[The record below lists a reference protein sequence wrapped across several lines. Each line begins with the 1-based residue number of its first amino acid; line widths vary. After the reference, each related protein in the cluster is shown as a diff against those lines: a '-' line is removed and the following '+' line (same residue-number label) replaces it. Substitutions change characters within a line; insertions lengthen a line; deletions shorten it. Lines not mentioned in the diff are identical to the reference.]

1 MNDDFPEKE
10 PARVWI
16 VAGVFLAAITLVFVM
31 LVYTSTQAHAQ
42 QMLCAPA
49 DVFIKQM
56 VEVKKQRPVWEGTV
70 PLPENHVAEALIMQ
84 SEKEWSFFVI
94 HQGQAC
100 LMAAGID
107 ANPPI
112 ETDDGA

>member
-1 MNDDFPEKE
+1 MDDFPKE
-10 PARVWI
+10 TPRFWAAVSVF
-16 VAGVFLAAITLVFVM
+16 VAALTLVVIM

-70 PLPENHVAEALIMQ
+70 PLPENQVAEALIMQ

-112 ETDDGA
+112 ETGDGA